1 LLWKN
6 LVSGI
11 TAPFQAVST
20 QIGAGPSGSAAL
32 AAGAKIGTTRFAS
45 QVSRE
50 SGTDLNAF
58 LKDGMV

>member
-1 LLWKN
+1 VEKLYQQQLSLFVLLANK
-6 LVSGI
+6 LL
-11 TAPFQAVST
+11 QAL
-20 QIGAGPSGSAAL
+20 GSVAL
-32 AAGAKIGTTRFAS
+32 GAGAKIGTTRFAS